1 MAPTPKPPLPTLL
14 ALLPKQA
21 QARLYGRANLLA
33 VLQNSGWLLL
43 DKILRMGLGLLVGA
57 WVARYLGPAQF
68 GELAYVLAFIAF
80 FQAVTSLGLD
90 GIVVRDIA
98 QHKERANTILGTA
111 FVLRLGT
118 GVVCWLIAVGSMA
131 WLNGLQDRS
140 VVLTAL
146 AAGSLVFQAA
156 DTVDLWF
163 QSQSQSRRTVLAKL
177 VAYLI
182 ASAVKIALILNGAP
196 LVAFAAVLVLDGLA
210 AAMGLAIAYKHFPC
224 SKRWAH
230 ARVTAR
236 KLLAES
242 WPFLL
247 SGVSIM
253 VYMRIDQIMIKE
265 MLGAR
270 ELGIYAAVLPLATLW
285 QFIPMTLSASL
296 APFVARKKAESEDA
310 YWQALQKIFKAFALL
325 SWLVCLPT
333 AVLAHFAVTTLYG
346 PAFAEGAIV
355 LSIYV
360 FTNIAI
366 NMGVAQGLWLVN
378 EKNAIISLYKTLT
391 GAVVAVVGNWLV
403 IPYYGLPGVAFIAVL
418 TMTSSAIFT
427 NVFFSKKILALQIK
441 SIFPFANNVK

>member
-1 MAPTPKPPLPTLL
+1 MAPTSKPPLPTWLV
-14 ALLPKQA
+14 LLPRQA

-43 DKILRMGLGLLVGA
+43 DKILRMGLGLSVGA

-68 GELAYVLAFIAF
+68 GEMAYVLAFIAF

-111 FVLRLGT
+111 FILRLGT

-182 ASAVKIALILNGAP
+182 ASAIKIVLILNGAP
-196 LVAFAAVLVLDGLA
+196 LVAFAAVLVLDGLVA
-210 AAMGLAIAYKHFPC
+210 AVGLAIAYKHFPC
-224 SKRWAH
+224 AKRWAH
-230 ARVTAR
+230 AKVTAHQ
-236 KLLAES
+236 LLSES

-270 ELGIYAAVLPLATLW
+270 ELGIYAAVLPLASLW
-285 QFIPMTLSASL
+285 QFIPMSLSASL
-296 APFVARKKAESEDA
+296 APFVARKKAESHEA

-325 SWLVCLPT
+325 GWLVCIPT

-360 FTNIAI
+360 FTNLFI
-366 NMGVAQGLWLVN
+366 NMGVAQGLWLLN
-378 EKNAIISLYKTLT
+378 DRRAIVSLAKTIL
-391 GAVVAVVGNWLV
+391 GAVIAVSGNCLLIPHYGIMGVAVVAV
-403 IPYYGLPGVAFIAVL
+403 IAQFV
-418 TMTSSAIFT
+418 SAVFT
-427 NVFFSKKILALQIK
+427 NLLFSKRLFFMQLRSLLWPVIK
-441 SIFPFANNVK
+441 L